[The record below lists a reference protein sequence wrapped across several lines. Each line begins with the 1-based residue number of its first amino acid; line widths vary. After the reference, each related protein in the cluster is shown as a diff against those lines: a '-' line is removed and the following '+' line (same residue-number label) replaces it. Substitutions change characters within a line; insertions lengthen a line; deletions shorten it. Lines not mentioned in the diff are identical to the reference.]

1 MALSQPPLPETTGPP
16 PGSPERRKA
25 CRRRQDRHLERFHQ
39 QYARKLDALQELGQ
53 LISLDLEVELLLQQ
67 LAEKAAE
74 VVKADRCS
82 LFLYDRRRDELWST
96 AATGLEGVIIR
107 IPAPSGLAGACFQ
120 TGAVI
125 NLEDAYA
132 DPRFN
137 PEPDIRTGYRT
148 RCLLCLPIFGRDKA
162 AMGVLQLLNK
172 KVGLFDQEDIDL
184 LQTFVYHAAV
194 FLEMAQ
200 LQQARLEALE
210 QAQEEL
216 RSLNRAKDKALH
228 HLSHELRTPLSVIQG
243 HLRLLERKV
252 FADPPQRVSADFF
265 DRLGNNLDRL
275 LEIQQETDQIL
286 RSHRQLED
294 GRLLENLNDRMERWR
309 RRQEIAPQLFY
320 QWQVIQSWIA
330 GRLKENAG
338 RDEPLPLYPVI
349 LEQVN
354 RVRERSAD
362 RELTLEVEGTADIC
376 RPIPVRVLRETLQG
390 LLKNAVENTPDGG
403 RIRVSLRREGGA
415 ARLGVEDTGIGITP
429 ENQKYL
435 FDGLFPTQETD
446 LYTSKKPYA
455 FNAGGKG
462 LDLLRCKLF
471 GQCYGFRLD
480 FQSRRCRYLPRNED
494 PCPGSISRCPHCRS
508 PEDCAV
514 SGGTV
519 FTLIFEGG
527 EPVRD

>member
-1 MALSQPPLPETTGPP
+1 M
-16 PGSPERRKA
+16 
-25 CRRRQDRHLERFHQ
+25 
-39 QYARKLDALQELGQ
+39 
-53 LISLDLEVELLLQQ
+53 
-67 LAEKAAE
+67 
-74 VVKADRCS
+74 
-82 LFLYDRRRDELWST
+82 
-96 AATGLEGVIIR
+96 EGAVIR
-107 IPAPSGLAGACFQ
+107 IPAGSGLAGACFK

-125 NLEDAYA
+125 KLEDAYA

-137 PEPDIRTGYRT
+137 PEPDARTGYRT

-162 AMGVLQLLNK
+162 VIGVLQLLNK
-172 KVGLFDQEDIDL
+172 KEGLFDQEDIDL
-184 LQTFVYHAAV
+184 LQTFGYHAAV
-194 FLEMAQ
+194 YLEMAQ
-200 LQQARLEALE
+200 LQQARVEALE

-243 HLRLLERKV
+243 HLRLLERKA
-252 FADPPQRVSADFF
+252 FARTPSTGVGGFFRPAGEKPGSPAGNPAGDGQNPPLPPAARRRATP
-265 DRLGNNLDRL
+265 G
-275 LEIQQETDQIL
+275 E
-286 RSHRQLED
+286 
-294 GRLLENLNDRMERWR
+294 LNDRLERWR
-309 RRQEIAPQLFY
+309 RRQEISPQLFY
-320 QWQVIQSWIA
+320 QWQVIQSWIS
-330 GRLKENAG
+330 GRLKETAG

-349 LEQVN
+349 LEQVD
-354 RVRERSAD
+354 RVRERSTG
-362 RELTLEVEGTADIC
+362 RELTLEVEGKKDIS
-376 RPIPVRVLRETLQG
+376 RPIPARVLRETLQG

-403 RIRVSLRREGGA
+403 RIRVFLRLEGGTA
-415 ARLGVEDTGIGITP
+415 HLGVEDTGIGITP

-480 FQSRRCRYLPRNED
+480 FQSRRCRHLPRNED

-508 PEDCAV
+508 PEDCAA

-519 FTLIFEGG
+519 FTLIFEGR
-527 EPVRD
+527 EPVQDGSAGSIPKNEDKSIARAFNHLPRREK